1 MNGKSTMRNTCK
13 TILALMAGTLA
24 LGACSKEVSPEAEEN
39 SPELKEMTFSFTQ
52 EDETKATISNVN
64 VLWSAKDSIS
74 IFAWSNYQN
83 PQNSKF
89 TLTSGAGTKT
99 AEFSGSAQEADRGY
113 IALYPYMSSTVS
125 GDNGANIYVDWDNQ
139 TQTAIEGGADPK
151 VVLMGGYAEL
161 EESSSDVQFGKMYNL
176 CGYVRFTVTNTCSK
190 IVFKTNGSEAIST
203 NGLRIQ
209 DLKTIA
215 SETPMCGVS
224 VYGVRKKEITI
235 VGKDNSYIAPGTYT
249 IAVLP
254 ATLANGFTI
263 TEYAAFDV
271 TKTFEKSTSKSAQIK
286 RNAILNL
293 GTLDSGSP
301 FTVPES
307 IDLGLPSGSLW
318 ATCNVGAESPEQ
330 EGNFYAWGYT
340 TPIDTRE
347 PVYFNNYH
355 YCSEKAGYTN
365 PDPKTPYLW
374 DFVDDVDLLAETE
387 EGYGDAA
394 RVEMGGS
401 WQIPTPAYAAE
412 LANGIE
418 YYYTKYNGVDG
429 YRLISKSNGNSIFLP
444 MTRMVEFTK
453 IGNYEKDDLGNDYHG
468 YWTTGTDAE
477 NADCMAIC
485 YGSKKKEFFP
495 QIGNSGWE
503 FKSIYR
509 VYGLP
514 IRACISQ
521 GTAQFDGESS
531 TGNTE
536 TYDRETYQW

>member
-1 MNGKSTMRNTCK
+1 MF
-13 TILALMAGTLA
+13 
-24 LGACSKEVSPEAEEN
+24 GACTKNELPNEPEN
-39 SPELKEMTFSFTQ
+39 PSELREMTFSFSQ
-52 EDETKATISNVN
+52 EDETKATISAVN

-74 IFAWSNYQN
+74 VFARNNYDN
-83 PQNSKF
+83 PQNTKF
-89 TLTSGAGTKT
+89 SLVSGEGTNT
-99 AEFSGSAQEADRGY
+99 AYFYGSAQDASKGY
-113 IALYPYMSSTVS
+113 LALYPYFSSTIS
-125 GDNGANIYVDWDNQ
+125 SDYGANIYVDWNNM
-139 TQTAIEGGADPK
+139 TQTAVADGVDPR

-161 EESSSDVQFGKMYNL
+161 PEDSNDVPFGKMYNL
-176 CGYVRFTVTNTCSK
+176 CGYVRFTVESTCSK
-190 IVFKTNGSEAIST
+190 IVFKTNGSEKIAT
-203 NGLRIQ
+203 EGLRIA
-209 DLKTIA
+209 DLQSIDTDY
-215 SETPMCGVS
+215 PNCGIHAYGIS
-224 VYGVRKKEITI
+224 VKEITL
-235 VGKDNSYIAPGTYT
+235 VGKDSSYIAPGTYT

-254 ATLANGFTI
+254 VTLASGFTI

-271 TKTFEKSTSKSAQIK
+271 TKTIEKSTSKSAQIK
-286 RNAILNL
+286 RNTILNL

-301 FTVPES
+301 FSVPES

-330 EGNFYAWGYT
+330 EGYFYAWGYT
-340 TPIDTRE
+340 TPIDTRN

-355 YCSEKAGYTN
+355 YCSAKAGYTN
-365 PDPKTPYLW
+365 PDPETPLLW

-387 EGYGDAA
+387 EGFGDAA

-418 YYYTKYNGVDG
+418 YYYTKFNGVEG
-429 YRLISKSNGNSIFLP
+429 YRLLSKANGNSIFLP

-495 QIGNSGWE
+495 HKGSSGWE
-503 FKSIYR
+503 YKSIYR

-514 IRACISQ
+514 IRACIPQ
-521 GTAQFDGESS
+521 GAAQFDGEGS
-531 TGNTE
+531 TGDTE
-536 TYDRETYQW
+536 SYDREIYQW